1 MFRIL
6 SPFLTPDHPRQY
18 SQTYFPDMLQSTTVT
33 YFYIL
38 LHAKHCQAVITWAEI
53 FFPRGYLEERGVS
66 EPDNIQHVRFR
77 EVYFLHTSQRTCLK
91 KKKQKPGNNP
101 RLSSETF
108 STGSCQL
115 LHGLCMVLELS
126 HLAAKLTSPLA
137 QPVKMCC
144 FISKRYRH
152 TGRKKCLHIKKQKKP
167 LSHILHPCIRNI
179 HYYLA

>member
-1 MFRIL
+1 MQSIAKLLLLGLKYFSLGVIWKKEAFP
-6 SPFLTPDHPRQY
+6 SLT
-18 SQTYFPDMLQSTTVT
+18 TFNMLDSGRFTSSTQV
-33 YFYIL
+33 
-38 LHAKHCQAVITWAEI
+38 
-53 FFPRGYLEERGVS
+53 RGLV
-66 EPDNIQHVRFR
+66 
-77 EVYFLHTSQRTCLK
+77 K
-91 KKKQKPGNNP
+91 KKKKKTKKKNQKPGNTP